1 MLGIIA
7 SPAYAQAIQAAT
19 DEEPILF
26 ERVGEFR
33 TDEFLEFCKGASQI
47 SLRYFI
53 VDVTCTTKEALIR
66 GVRIF
71 RLRSNARIIVLASGR
86 KPGDPVIST
95 LVNLGVWDI
104 LTPEVDREE
113 EARAEVSEAI
123 QRQMKLF
130 YNYGNASRWHYLNDD
145 SIFREEKQ
153 AKDRRS
159 GMKILAIAGGII
171 AIMSIPIAYML
182 LNNKG
187 AEQHVIQP
195 IPAVAPAPQLEQLGE
210 MVLDLTPITTPVCPT
225 CSIFEI
231 EGGNTDPEQQIH
243 GKIQGGTF
251 YMEPSAFQAFPGV
264 LKSLSMNPDASSSKV
279 EIAIQAASQQG
290 KEVQVYASGELP
302 SIRIDGVSLPLEPAV
317 TEEMQKGWIP
327 IRVVLENAGYE
338 LLYDETNHTVQLKAM
353 RGGG

>member
-7 SPAYAQAIQAAT
+7 SPVYAQAIQSAT

-47 SLRYFI
+47 SLHYLI
-53 VDVTCTTKEALIR
+53 VDVDCTTNEALIR

-104 LTPEVDREE
+104 LTPEVDRERE
-113 EARAEVSEAI
+113 VEAEVSEAI
-123 QRQMKLF
+123 QRQMKLI

-153 AKDRRS
+153 TKDRRS
-159 GMKILAIAGGII
+159 GMKILAIAGVIM
-171 AIMSIPIAYML
+171 AVMSIPIAYML

-187 AEQHVIQP
+187 SEQPVIPP
-195 IPAVAPAPQLEQLGE
+195 IPAAEQLGE
-210 MVLDLTPITTPVCPT
+210 MVLDLKPITTPVCPT
-225 CSIFEI
+225 CSVFKI
-231 EGGNTDPEQQIH
+231 EGVNTDPEQQVH

-251 YMEPSAFQAFPGV
+251 FMEPSAFWAFPGIV
-264 LKSLSMNPDASSSKV
+264 KSLNINPDSTSKV
-279 EIAIQAASQQG
+279 EMVIKASGHQG
-290 KEVQVYASGELP
+290 KDVVVYANAEQP
-302 SIRIDGVSLPLEPAV
+302 SIQIGGESRVLEPAIL
-317 TEEMQKGWIP
+317 EEMRKGWVP

-338 LLYDETNHTVQLKAM
+338 LLYDETNHTVELLSK
-353 RGGG
+353 

>member
-26 ERVGEFR
+26 ERVGKFK
-33 TDEFLEFCKGASQI
+33 TDDFLEFCKGASQI

-53 VDVTCTTKEALIR
+53 VDVACTTKEALIR

-71 RLRSNARIIVLASGR
+71 RLRSNARIILLASGR

-104 LTPEVDREE
+104 LTPEMDREE
-113 EARAEVSEAI
+113 ETGAEVSEAI

-159 GMKILAIAGGII
+159 GMKILAIAGVIM
-171 AIMSIPIAYML
+171 AVMSIPIAYML

-187 AEQHVIQP
+187 EEQPVIQP
-195 IPAVAPAPQLEQLGE
+195 IPAVAPAPQPEQLGE

-251 YMEPSAFQAFPGV
+251 YMEPSAFWAFPGV
-264 LKSLSMNPDASSSKV
+264 IKTLNINPDSSSKV
-279 EIAIQAASQQG
+279 EMVIKASGQQG
-290 KEVQVYASGELP
+290 KDVVVYASAEHP
-302 SIRIDGVSLPLEPAV
+302 SIQIDGESRVLEPAV
-317 TEEMQKGWIP
+317 LEEMRKGWVP
-327 IRVVLENAGYE
+327 IRVVLENAGYD
-338 LLYDETNHTVQLKAM
+338 LLYDETNHIVKLIAK
-353 RGGG
+353 

>member
-53 VDVTCTTKEALIR
+53 VDVACTTKEALIR

-104 LTPEVDREE
+104 LTPEMDQEE
-113 EARAEVSEAI
+113 ESGAEVSEAI

-159 GMKILAIAGGII
+159 GMKILAIAGVIM
-171 AIMSIPIAYML
+171 AVMSIPIAYML

-187 AEQHVIQP
+187 AEQP
-195 IPAVAPAPQLEQLGE
+195 GE

-251 YMEPSAFQAFPGV
+251 YMEPSAFWAFPGV
-264 LKSLSMNPDASSSKV
+264 IKSLNINPDSSSKV
-279 EIAIQAASQQG
+279 EMVIKASGQQG
-290 KEVQVYASGELP
+290 KDVVVYANAEQP
-302 SIRIDGVSLPLEPAV
+302 SIQIDGESRVLEPAV
-317 TEEMQKGWIP
+317 LEEMRKGWVP

-338 LLYDETNHTVQLKAM
+338 LLYDETNHTVKLIAK
-353 RGGG
+353 